1 MTRNSKKMVIITV
14 SILTLSCL
22 SGCHKDKPVESQAPL
37 ETIQPDTSSE
47 TISDKLGEDQTLSIE
62 EAPESLSED
71 ALVIGYDTGIDKSE
85 ISNDETDTS
94 ESESLTDTEESAE
107 NSTNNTET
115 SSASEK
121 ETLSESEAQAVLE
134 SEIAERESVQESADD
149 WYEQNKAMESAANN
163 YYDKIQES
171 IMSQEGIED
180 RLNPYK

>member
-1 MTRNSKKMVIITV
+1 MKKRHLIITIAAL
-14 SILTLSCL
+14 SILCL

-37 ETIQPDTSSE
+37 ETIAPETTSE

-71 ALVIGYDTGIDKSE
+71 ALVIGYDTEIDKSE
-85 ISNDETDTS
+85 VSNDVTNTL
-94 ESESLTDTEESAE
+94 ESESLTETEESTE

-115 SSASEK
+115 SSEK

-163 YYDKIQES
+163 YYQQQLESQMADKELMDS
-171 IMSQEGIED
+171 
-180 RLNPYK
+180 LNPYK

>member
-1 MTRNSKKMVIITV
+1 MGKKQLFIITALA
-14 SILTLSCL
+14 LTCL
-22 SGCHKDKPVESQAPL
+22 SGCHKDKPVESQVPL
-37 ETIQPDTSSE
+37 ETIAPETTSE
-47 TISDKLGEDQTLSIE
+47 TISDKLDEAPTLSIE

-71 ALVIGYDTGIDKSE
+71 ALVIGYDTKIDKSE
-85 ISNDETDTS
+85 VSTS
-94 ESESLTDTEESAE
+94 ESESLTESISETEESAKDSTD
-107 NSTNNTET
+107 NSET

-121 ETLSESEAQAVLE
+121 ETLSEREAQAVLE
-134 SEIAERESVQESADD
+134 SEIAERESVQESAND

>member
-1 MTRNSKKMVIITV
+1 MKKRHLVITIAAL
-14 SILTLSCL
+14 SILCL

-47 TISDKLGEDQTLSIE
+47 TISDKLGEAPTLSIE

-71 ALVIGYDTGIDKSE
+71 ALVIGYDTEIDKSE
-85 ISNDETDTS
+85 VSTS
-94 ESESLTDTEESAE
+94 ESESLTESISETEESAKD
-107 NSTNNTET
+107 NSNNSET

-134 SEIAERESVQESADD
+134 SEVAQRESVQESADD

-163 YYDKIQES
+163 YYQQQLESQMTDKELMDS
-171 IMSQEGIED
+171 
-180 RLNPYK
+180 LNPYK

>member
-1 MTRNSKKMVIITV
+1 MRKKQLFIITAL
-14 SILTLSCL
+14 ILTCL
-22 SGCHKDKPVESQAPL
+22 SGCHKDKSVESQAPL
-37 ETIQPDTSSE
+37 ETIAPETTSE

-71 ALVIGYDTGIDKSE
+71 ALVIGYDTEIDKSE
-85 ISNDETDTS
+85 VSNDVTNTL
-94 ESESLTDTEESAE
+94 ESESLTETEESVE

-134 SEIAERESVQESADD
+134 SEVAERESVQESADD

-163 YYDKIQES
+163 YYQQQLESQMADKELMDS
-171 IMSQEGIED
+171 
-180 RLNPYK
+180 LNPYK

>member
-1 MTRNSKKMVIITV
+1 MKKRHLIVTIAAL
-14 SILTLSCL
+14 SILCL

-37 ETIQPDTSSE
+37 ETIQPDTTSE

-62 EAPESLSED
+62 ESPESLSED

-85 ISNDETDTS
+85 VSAS
-94 ESESLTDTEESAE
+94 ESESLTESISETEESAKNNSNNSE
-107 NSTNNTET
+107 N

-134 SEIAERESVQESADD
+134 SEVAERESVQESADD

-163 YYDKIQES
+163 YYQQQLESQMADKELMDS
-171 IMSQEGIED
+171 
-180 RLNPYK
+180 LNPYK

>member
-1 MTRNSKKMVIITV
+1 MRKKQLFIITALA
-14 SILTLSCL
+14 LTCL
-22 SGCHKDKPVESQAPL
+22 SGCHKDKPIESQAPL
-37 ETIQPDTSSE
+37 ETIQPDTTSE
-47 TISDKLGEDQTLSIE
+47 NISDKLDEAPTLSIE

-71 ALVIGYDTGIDKSE
+71 ALVIGYDTKIDKSE
-85 ISNDETDTS
+85 VSTS
-94 ESESLTDTEESAE
+94 ESESLTESISETEESAKD
-107 NSTNNTET
+107 NSNNSET
-115 SSASEK
+115 SSVSEK

-134 SEIAERESVQESADD
+134 SEIAERESVQESAND

>member
-1 MTRNSKKMVIITV
+1 MKKRHLIIT
-14 SILTLSCL
+14 IAALSLLCL

-47 TISDKLGEDQTLSIE
+47 TISDKLGEASTLSIE
-62 EAPESLSED
+62 EAPESLSDD
-71 ALVIGYDTGIDKSE
+71 ALVIGYDTEIDKSE
-85 ISNDETDTS
+85 VSTS
-94 ESESLTDTEESAE
+94 ESESLTESISETEESAKD
-107 NSTNNTET
+107 NSNNSET

>member
-1 MTRNSKKMVIITV
+1 MKKKHLVITV
-14 SILTLSCL
+14 AALSILCL

-37 ETIQPDTSSE
+37 ETIQPDTTSE

-94 ESESLTDTEESAE
+94 ESESLTDTEESAKD
-107 NSTNNTET
+107 NSSNSET

-121 ETLSESEAQAVLE
+121 ETLSESEAQAILE

-163 YYDKIQES
+163 YYQQQLESQMADKELMDS
-171 IMSQEGIED
+171 
-180 RLNPYK
+180 LNPYK

>member
-1 MTRNSKKMVIITV
+1 MKKRHLVITIAAL
-14 SILTLSCL
+14 SILCL

-37 ETIQPDTSSE
+37 ETIQPDTTSE

-71 ALVIGYDTGIDKSE
+71 ALVIGYDTEIDKSE
-85 ISNDETDTS
+85 VSAS
-94 ESESLTDTEESAE
+94 ESESLTESISETEESAE

-134 SEIAERESVQESADD
+134 SEVAERESVQESADD

-163 YYDKIQES
+163 YYQQQLESQMADKELMDS
-171 IMSQEGIED
+171 
-180 RLNPYK
+180 LNPYK

>member
-37 ETIQPDTSSE
+37 ETIQPDTTSE
-47 TISDKLGEDQTLSIE
+47 TISDKLGEAPTLSIE

-71 ALVIGYDTGIDKSE
+71 ALVIGYDTEIDKSE
-85 ISNDETDTS
+85 VSAS

-107 NSTNNTET
+107 NSTNNSET

-121 ETLSESEAQAVLE
+121 ETLSESEAQAILE
-134 SEIAERESVQESADD
+134 SEVAERESVQESADD

-163 YYDKIQES
+163 YYQQQLESQMADKELMDS
-171 IMSQEGIED
+171 
-180 RLNPYK
+180 LNPYK

>member
-1 MTRNSKKMVIITV
+1 MRKKQLFIITA
-14 SILTLSCL
+14 LALACL
-22 SGCHKDKPVESQAPL
+22 SGCHKDKPIESQAPL

-47 TISDKLGEDQTLSIE
+47 TISDKLDEAPTLSIE
-62 EAPESLSED
+62 EAPGALSED
-71 ALVIGYDTGIDKSE
+71 ALVIGYDTEIDKSE
-85 ISNDETDTS
+85 VSTS
-94 ESESLTDTEESAE
+94 ESESLTETAESAE
-107 NSTNNTET
+107 NSTNHTET
-115 SSASEK
+115 SSVSEK

-149 WYEQNKAMESAANN
+149 WHEQNKAMESAANN

>member
-1 MTRNSKKMVIITV
+1 MKKRHLVITIAAL
-14 SILTLSCL
+14 SILCL

-37 ETIQPDTSSE
+37 ETIQPDTTSE
-47 TISDKLGEDQTLSIE
+47 TISDKLGEAPTLSIE

-71 ALVIGYDTGIDKSE
+71 ALVIGYDTEIDKSE
-85 ISNDETDTS
+85 VSAS

-134 SEIAERESVQESADD
+134 SEVAERESVQESADD

-163 YYDKIQES
+163 YYQQQLESQMADKELMDS
-171 IMSQEGIED
+171 
-180 RLNPYK
+180 LNPYK